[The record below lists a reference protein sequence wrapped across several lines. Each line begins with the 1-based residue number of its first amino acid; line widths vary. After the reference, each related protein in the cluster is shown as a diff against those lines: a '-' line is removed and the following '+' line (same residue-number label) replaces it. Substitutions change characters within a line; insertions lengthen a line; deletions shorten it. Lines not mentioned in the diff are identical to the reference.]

1 MIRLVRLFTFISAVI
16 LLVISIFYV
25 DASRELARAHIAY
38 RAGDTDQA
46 LRLSRRVSFSFAGKN
61 QKAEAL
67 YLAAKTTAGKGRIN
81 IAEKY
86 LNRLLRSDPGNTQAL
101 LFRGEI
107 ECLLG
112 KYQKSIA
119 DLNKGLSKS
128 QDRIPGSNQ
137 AHYLTQRGLAFLA
150 TGETAKAEKDAET
163 ALSLD
168 SGLPDAWNLKSRILE
183 TKNDIQGAF
192 QACQKAYDFSI
203 ARDKLSF
210 MTPKGR
216 KLSDRLVKLRAQ
228 SILEKR

>member
-1 MIRLVRLFTFISAVI
+1 MRLVRIFTFISAII

-25 DASRELARAHIAY
+25 DANRELARAHIAY
-38 RAGDTDQA
+38 RACDTDQA

-61 QKAEAL
+61 QKTEAL
-67 YLAAKTTAGKGRIN
+67 YLAAKTAAGAGRIN

-86 LNRLLRSDPGNTQAL
+86 LNRLLRSDPVNTLAL
-101 LFRGEI
+101 LYRGEI

-119 DLNKGLSKS
+119 DLNKGLRKS
-128 QDRIPGSNQ
+128 QDNISGSKQ

-150 TGETAKAEKDAET
+150 TGETAKAEKDAQT

-168 SGLPDAWNLKSRILE
+168 SGLPDAWDLKSKILE
-183 TKNDIQGAF
+183 TKNDIQGAYL
-192 QACQKAYDFSI
+192 ACQKAYDLSI
-203 ARDKLSF
+203 ARNKLSF

-216 KLSDRLVKLRAQ
+216 KLSDRLVKLKAQ
-228 SILEKR
+228 SILEKQ